1 MVWGTDFTTSV
12 FIARTHLENQYQIQD
27 AIDECEK
34 EIERATQYLA
44 MLCSSTPKDIVSDE
58 FKDDVVIWLQNQIEE
73 QISSIREGAITSY
86 QLTLYK
92 ESLDESQSPIDLHT
106 TGLHLDQVNEVISP
120 DPFKLVGDEK
130 EELI

>member
-73 QISSIREGAITSY
+73 QISSIREGAIKSY

-92 ESLDESQSPIDLHT
+92 ESLDESKPPVDLHT
-106 TGLHLDQVNEVISP
+106 TGFNFNKICKVISAYLL
-120 DPFKLVGDEK
+120 KLIGYK
-130 EELI
+130 K